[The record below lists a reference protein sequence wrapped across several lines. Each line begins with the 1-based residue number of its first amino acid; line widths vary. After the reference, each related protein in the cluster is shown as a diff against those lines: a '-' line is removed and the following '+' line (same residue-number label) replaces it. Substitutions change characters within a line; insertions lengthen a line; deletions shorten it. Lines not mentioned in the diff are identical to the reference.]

1 MLLSWALVNSL
12 GGTSKHL
19 SILGLS
25 DCGMQGGLGLPDAS
39 SHLKGTE
46 ANGWIGDVSI
56 LAGDSCSL
64 PGSENKESFGVGLGS

>member
-1 MLLSWALVNSL
+1 
-12 GGTSKHL
+12 
-19 SILGLS
+19 
-25 DCGMQGGLGLPDAS
+25 MQGGLGLPGAS